1 MKKKIASLLL
11 TLALGLVLTV
21 PAFAANYS
29 KWTATEFSGQTDFGY
44 FYTYAGQ
51 DQSTYPYQDANYKCF
66 SVVSADGQRFYAAIK
81 DAQYE
86 YAKAALNNQ
95 QITLKG
101 LYQQTAGDGSP
112 IILAS
117 EVITTNEKGEK
128 GSTLFG
134 NVVWAAIDHG
144 KTIAEIFKKFYEVY
158 SDRMITIAD
167 DNSYL
172 MIDTNPYDYKSGDSR
187 LTDTGLDHIETLNKT
202 LNLPDWLYEEMLN
215 TRALDGRQKESFDN
229 VTVTWSYHPDQG
241 MEVIYRSNH

>member
-86 YAKAALNNQ
+86 YAKAVLNNQ

-128 GSTLFG
+128 VSTLFG

-158 SDRMITIAD
+158 SDRMITVAD
-167 DNSYL
+167 DSSYL
-172 MIDTNPYDYKSGDSR
+172 MIDTNPYNQKGGDSR
-187 LTDTGLDHIETLNKT
+187 LIEAGLDHIETLNKA
-202 LNLPDWLYEEMLN
+202 LGLPDWLYEEMLK

>member
-1 MKKKIASLLL
+1 MKKKIVSLFAV
-11 TLALGLVLTV
+11 LALCLAFAV

-44 FYTYAGQ
+44 FYTYEGE
-51 DQSTYPYQDANYKCF
+51 DRSNYPYHAVNYKCF

-81 DAQYE
+81 DSQYE
-86 YAKAALNNQ
+86 YAKAALDHQ

-112 IILAS
+112 IFLSS
-117 EVITTNEKGEK
+117 EVVTTNEKGEK
-128 GSTLFG
+128 VSTPFG

-144 KTIAEIFKKFYEVY
+144 KTSAETFKKFYEVY
-158 SDRMITIAD
+158 SDCMITVAD
-167 DNSYL
+167 DDSYL
-172 MIDTNPYDYKSGDSR
+172 MIDTNPFNYKDGDSS
-187 LTDTGLDHIETLNKT
+187 LIETGLDHIETINKA
-202 LNLPDWLYEEMLN
+202 LDLPDWLYEEMLK

-241 MEVIYRSNH
+241 MEVIYRTNN